1 VPTDL
6 GDDATPAAARRPIV
20 ILSNRGPLAF
30 RHTDDEELIAD
41 RGAGGL
47 VSGLAPLVTD
57 TDATWIAAAMSD
69 ADRRAATHGVVEVD
83 QLRIRLLDFDPA
95 TYRAH
100 YDVVC
105 NATLWFAYHGLF
117 ETARRPRIDGR
128 WRTAWDAYRAV
139 NQAFAEAAADLAPE
153 DAAVLVQDYH
163 LSLVPPT
170 LRKLRPDVAV
180 VHFAHT
186 PFCPPE
192 GMRTLPDDVAGELLG
207 GLAESHACA
216 FHTER
221 WAAAFRACCGAVLGR
236 EPTTVVAPLV
246 PDPADLADVAASAE
260 CAAEAAQLAEEVG
273 DRRLIVRVDRV
284 ELSKNILR
292 GFHAYEDLLDRYPQ
306 WRERVVF
313 KALVYPSREGLA
325 EYLAY
330 RHEVE
335 SLTAKVNQRWGT
347 EAWTPILLDLSDNFP
362 RSVAALQRSDVLLV
376 NPIRDGLNFVAFEG
390 ALVNDRDGVLVLS
403 PDAGAWDLLGSAGAL
418 GINPF
423 DVGTTADALAEALAM
438 PADERARRA
447 STLRSAAAARSPAHW
462 LADLLACVSPP

>member
-1 VPTDL
+1 VPTDP
-6 GDDATPAAARRPIV
+6 GDDLPLASARRPVV

-69 ADRRAATHGVVEVD
+69 ADRQAATQGVVEVD
-83 QLRIRLLDFDPA
+83 SLRIRMLDLEPA

-128 WRTAWDAYRAV
+128 WRAAWDAYRTV
-139 NQAFAEAAADLAPE
+139 NRTFAEAAAELAPP

-163 LSLVPPT
+163 LSLVAPA
-170 LRKLRPDVAV
+170 LRALRPDVAI

-207 GLAESHACA
+207 GLAEAHACA
-216 FHTER
+216 FHSER
-221 WAAAFRACCGAVLGR
+221 WATAFRACCQAVLGR
-236 EPTTVVAPLV
+236 QPTTVVAPLV
-246 PDPADLADVAASAE
+246 PDPDDLAAVAASEE
-260 CAAEAAQLAEEVG
+260 CAAEAARLEEEVG
-273 DRRLIVRVDRV
+273 GRRLIVRVDRV

-292 GFHAYEDLLDRYPQ
+292 GFHAYDELLERHPD
-306 WRERVVF
+306 WCERVVF
-313 KALVYPSREGLA
+313 KAIVYPSREGLA

-335 SLTAKVNQRWGT
+335 ALVARINQRWGSPS
-347 EAWTPILLDLSDNFP
+347 WTPVLLDLTDNFP

-390 ALVNDRDGVLVLS
+390 ALVNRHDGVLVLS
-403 PDAGAWDLLGSAGAL
+403 PDAGAWDLLGAAGAL
-418 GINPF
+418 GVNPF
-423 DVGTTADALAEALAM
+423 DVGATADALVEALTM
-438 PADERARRA
+438 PTDERRRRA
-447 STLRSAAAARSPAHW
+447 AALRTAAARRSPAHW
-462 LADLLACVSPP
+462 LADLLASVA